1 MPMTKCRS
9 NLNNPMF
16 LNQEK
21 YTTLLVNN
29 KNTNNQIGQRKPSL
43 HHRKTEILKNFNQPN
58 IWNVV
63 GPSLKKGS
71 SRRNRYTNQHR
82 EINSLNVNGIKRFT
96 KLKLNNHVD
105 ADQVISNGFV
115 ELNHSSR
122 NWNDKVVSTVFSP

>member
-58 IWNVV
+58 I
-63 GPSLKKGS
+63 
-71 SRRNRYTNQHR
+71 
-82 EINSLNVNGIKRFT
+82 
-96 KLKLNNHVD
+96 
-105 ADQVISNGFV
+105 
-115 ELNHSSR
+115 
-122 NWNDKVVSTVFSP
+122 